1 MTPSASARCRAAAL
15 PSRACARH
23 HLAGAKALAAGSL
36 RALALIALVALPLPA
51 LAQLA
56 PDALVKQV
64 SEEVLQIVRTDP
76 KVQAGD
82 RARIR
87 EVLDT
92 KLAPHFDFERMTALA
107 VGRGWRE
114 ASPAQKKALIEQF
127 RTLLERT
134 YSNAFVQ
141 YRDETIRYRP
151 LRMPAGAT
159 DATVHTEIVRQGGG
173 QPVQIDYS
181 LGLENGQWKAYD
193 VIVGGVSLVTTYRD
207 EFAREIQAGG
217 IDGLIRSLEAKNA
230 APPPP
235 PPVK

>member
-1 MTPSASARCRAAAL
+1 MMPARRAV
-15 PSRACARH
+15 RAI
-23 HLAGAKALAAGSL
+23 ALAA
-36 RALALIALVALPLPA
+36 LAVLPLTA
-51 LAQLA
+51 LAQQA
-56 PDALVKQV
+56 PDELVKQV
-64 SEEVLQIVRTDP
+64 SEEVLQIVRSDAR
-76 KVQAGD
+76 VRAGD

-92 KLAPHFDFERMTALA
+92 KLAPHFDFARMTALA

-114 ASPAQKKALIEQF
+114 ATPDQRKALIEQF

-134 YSNAFVQ
+134 YTNAFVQ

-181 LGLENGQWKAYD
+181 LGLDNGQWKAYD

-207 EFAREIQAGG
+207 EFQRQIQTGG